1 MSTPSLSD
9 GQLTPTDT
17 DPDLCFSSAEDDQ
30 LWPTSQDVAEMAI
43 MIHGSAVPL
52 SWSRETLKRL
62 PPGTRPLKL
71 VGEGAANVVF
81 ELAVPEG
88 FPWAHEFKGWLLRVA
103 KAPTNGQPA
112 RFNYLKQQ
120 EFYAK
125 QITPFLKTHAIQQQ
139 LVVLR
144 NSNIIPKLNAFL
156 LSIDHERKEKFRGSF
171 LSESNWGL
179 LVEDMR
185 VPDPKNSIL
194 VEFKP
199 KWLNQSPSAPRNA
212 IRCRQCAM
220 ELFNFLRDPNPSRHI
235 PERKPCPL
243 TLANPDAPDAVS
255 SPFRFAPKLAS
266 MADNPIVRELLAKTA
281 DHQVLRDLRWLQ
293 NFADSDGPLNAKK
306 DDPMFSLAMTVR
318 DCTCFVQMNL
328 GPGVAPEKRLRVR
341 LGDFDLKDTD
351 MKFRRWTSAEHDL
364 IDSACYTADWILC
377 NDRYYHPPT
386 KCLLEW
392 TRRDLDF
399 VNIIGI
405 KAKTKDSHSHGHSSK
420 GMHFPVEKLA
430 SRADLYWMTSSPTKL
445 KTLLE
450 PYRKDKPKSAVC
462 PFRKE
467 PPNLRKWLS
476 RNP

>member
-144 NSNIIPKLNAFL
+144 GPSS
-156 LSIDHERKEKFRGSF
+156 LSLTGVF
-171 LSESNWGL
+171 